1 MALRKN
7 NTYHKLVAGQPAGAD
22 AEYTPDSLWEKALEY
37 FQWVESN
44 PLKEEKAFSS
54 GKRIALNKTRAM
66 TATGFCI
73 FAHLSKDSFD
83 RYSQTEEYKNVVSKI
98 KDVIYTQKFEAAAA
112 GLLETGFIAR
122 ELGLREQTDITTNGK
137 ELNVEVVDKKT
148 REQIENLKERLS

>member
-1 MALRKN
+1 MASRKT
-7 NTYHKLVAGQPAGAD
+7 NTYYKLVAGQEAGTD
-22 AEYTPDSLWEKALEY
+22 AEYTPESLWEKALEY

-54 GKRIALNKTRAM
+54 GKRISLNRTRAM

-73 FAHLSKDSFD
+73 FAHLGKAAFD
-83 RYSQTEEYKNVVSKI
+83 RYAQTDEYKDIVLKI

-112 GLLETGFIAR
+112 GLLETGFVAR

-137 ELNVEVVDKKT
+137 ELSVEVIDKNT
-148 REQIENLKERLS
+148 RKQIDNLRKKLL